1 MAKYSITK
9 KLAGGFD
16 VAVAKTRAA
25 LEREGFS
32 VIGELRL
39 DEAMKDPQDEGLM
52 RYAVLPALYEPLARK
67 AITVET
73 DIGLLLPSHVI
84 VFEED
89 GMPTVSV
96 MDPVVAMSMIENPA
110 LAIIARELKERLER
124 VIDSI
129 E

>member
-1 MAKYSITK
+1 MGKYSITK
-9 KLAGGFD
+9 KLASGFD
-16 VAVAKTRAA
+16 AAAGKVRAA

-32 VIGELRL
+32 VLGELRL
-39 DEAMKDPQDEGLM
+39 DEILKKARSGGVIK
-52 RYAVLPALYEPLARK
+52 YAVLPALYLPLAQK
-67 AITVET
+67 AMTVET

-84 VFEED
+84 VYEED
-89 GMPTVSV
+89 GAPTVSV

-124 VIDSI
+124 IINSI